1 MINPPMHYF
10 NEFDPHAAEM
20 LRNFRTTGIIPDG
33 RIDGRSIE
41 AVTPA
46 DLAGYDQ
53 CHFFAGVGVWSMAL
67 RLAGWPEDRRVWT
80 GSCPCQPFSVA
91 GKGKGAEDERHLWP
105 VWFKLIAACRPECL
119 FGEQVASPAA
129 RNWYDGVCADLESIG
144 YTCGAVIVGAHS
156 AGADH
161 QRQRLYWMAYSGRER
176 DERRGN
182 LGELASQGREVEGE
196 ARQRQRGRD
205 AAGDC
210 ESIGPVAY
218 AKHDGRGSRDR
229 TGQGAENIQRRD
241 AAGCGCSG
249 GLAQSGVSGLEGH
262 GRHGYGSR
270 EPGWLAPQPDG
281 STPQAGDAGTVADSA
296 GASGPQ
302 HEREP
307 GSGSR
312 RQPAAGDSSECRGV
326 GAVGDAGSVR
336 LYTGRSGDCGRQES
350 SRGPYGAIAYRPS
363 AWAASFPILCR
374 DGKWRRV
381 PSEPAFFPLA
391 DGIASRDID
400 QVRAILQ
407 GMGHSEAEV
416 KRMLREPRSLVALAG
431 KHRTALLRTAGNAIV
446 LQLAV
451 EFITVAMEAL
461 ETKPAI

>member
-1 MINPPMHYF
+1 
-10 NEFDPHAAEM
+10 
-20 LRNFRTTGIIPDG
+20 
-33 RIDGRSIE
+33 
-41 AVTPA
+41 
-46 DLAGYDQ
+46 
-53 CHFFAGVGVWSMAL
+53 MAL
-67 RLAGWPEDRRVWT
+67 RLAGWPDNRRVWT

-91 GKGKGAEDERHLWP
+91 GKGKGAKDERHLWP
-105 VWFKLIAACRPECL
+105 VWFKLIAAGRPECL

-161 QRQRLYWMAYSGRER
+161 QRQRLYWMAYSGRKR

-182 LGELASQGREVEGE
+182 LGELAGASCEAQGE
-196 ARQRQRGRD
+196 ARQRKWSRD

-210 ESIGPVAY
+210 EPIGPMV
-218 AKHDGRGSRDR
+218 
-229 TGQGAENIQRRD
+229 QP
-241 AAGCGCSG
+241 
-249 GLAQSGVSGLEGH
+249 GVPGLEGH
-262 GRHGYGSR
+262 GRHGDGSR
-270 EPGWLAPQPDG
+270 EPGWIAPQPAG

-312 RQPAAGDSSECRGV
+312 RQPAAGNSAECRGV
-326 GAVGDAGSVR
+326 GAVGNAGSVR
-336 LYTGRSGDCGRQES
+336 LDTGRSGDCGRQES

-363 AWAASFPILCR
+363 AWAASFPLLCR
-374 DGKWRRV
+374 DGNWRRV
-381 PSEPAFFPLA
+381 PSEPAFFPLV
-391 DGIASRDID
+391 DGVASRDID
-400 QVRAILQ
+400 QVRALLY

-416 KRMLREPRSLVALAG
+416 KRMLREPRSLVALAS
-431 KHRTALLRTAGNAIV
+431 KHRTALLRAAGNAIV

-451 EFITVAMEAL
+451 EFITVAMEAM
-461 ETKPAI
+461 ETA

>member
-1 MINPPMHYF
+1 MHAVLQAETTPMHYF
-10 NEFDPHAAEM
+10 NEFDPHAAEI
-20 LRNFRTTGIIPDG
+20 LRNLRTAAIIPDG

-46 DLAGYDQ
+46 DLAEYDQ

-67 RLAGWPEDRRVWT
+67 RLAGWPDNRRVWT

-91 GKGKGAEDERHLWP
+91 GKGKGEADERHLWP

-129 RNWYDGVCADLESIG
+129 RDWFDGVCADLESIG

-161 QRQRLYWMAYSGRER
+161 QRQRLYWMAYT
-176 DERRGN
+176 
-182 LGELASQGREVEGE
+182 
-196 ARQRQRGRD
+196 
-205 AAGDC
+205 
-210 ESIGPVAY
+210 
-218 AKHDGRGSRDR
+218 KHHGRGSRDG
-229 TGQGAENIQRRD
+229 TKQSAENIERKD

-249 GLAQSGVSGLEGH
+249 GLAQSSVPGLEGH
-262 GRHGYGSR
+262 SGDGDGSC
-270 EPGWLAPQPDG
+270 EPGWIAPQPAG
-281 STPQAGDAGTVADSA
+281 STSQAGDAGTVADSA
-296 GASGPQ
+296 SASGPQ

-312 RQPAAGDSSECRGV
+312 RQPAEGDSSECRGA
-326 GAVGDAGSVR
+326 GTVGDSGSVR
-336 LYTGRSGDCGRQES
+336 LHARSAGDCEGQES
-350 SRGPYGAIAYRPS
+350 PRGAHGTVTDRPS

-416 KRMLREPRSLVALAG
+416 KRMLREPRSLVAMAG
-431 KHRTALLRTAGNAIV
+431 KHRTALLRVAGNAIV

-461 ETKPAI
+461 ETA